1 MHWNKLT
8 LDKAI
13 MNALESA
20 GIIDLDILCSHSESD
35 LLKIDNL
42 GERRVEKIELELNL
56 LDRQLSDTSI
66 AKKYANGDYEI
77 NSITTF
83 NFQGNGDGRL
93 SAFGYFTLTIKSV
106 TYCGHIYAELDG
118 GECMHGGYEIRRD
131 IQGSE
136 PLTDGEQE
144 ILFGNRDYRATFV
157 QNLNYQVLQKAY
169 VSQNEQD
176 SESGEANEKQSDAED
191 SPRAGELTCLEVE
204 KIRKKVSTFL

>member
-1 MHWNKLT
+1 
-8 LDKAI
+8 

-20 GIIDLDILCSHSESD
+20 GITDLDTLCSHSASD

-56 LDRQLSDTSI
+56 PDRQLSDTSI

-77 NSITTF
+77 NSIASF
-83 NFQGNGDGRL
+83 NFQGNGKGRL

-118 GECMHGGYEIRRD
+118 GECMHGGYKIRRD
-131 IQGSE
+131 IQGSD
-136 PLTDGEQE
+136 PLTDGEE
-144 ILFGNRDYRATFV
+144 KILFGDGEYRAKFV
-157 QNLNYQVLQKAY
+157 EALNYQVVQKAY

-176 SESGEANEKQSDAED
+176 PESVEVNEKQSDAEG
-191 SPRAGELTCLEVE
+191 SPKARELTCLEIE